1 MNRRSFNLRLLTSCL
16 LILAPAKLFAS
27 THPWFDKSK
36 QYSGLFPYYHVDK
49 WTLHKPLYLVT
60 DKKIFIEIFSLC
72 VRNSRQTIPAEFHEH
87 IEYFHLPSV
96 ESRDDP
102 KEELAAREAAAE
114 QHEGGH
120 RADQQGQDDSP
131 REDQGRIRHVLQE
144 GRHRFRSQD
153 DRIVAQG
160 GMRNEE
166 GLEASG
172 VRQDLLPGAFQARYE
187 EDDQGN
193 DEQGGKR

>member
-102 KEELAAREAAAE
+102 LRQTGYLGWRYAKNSTGNYAQFAKHIEDFELDIWA
-114 QHEGGH
+114 
-120 RADQQGQDDSP
+120 
-131 REDQGRIRHVLQE
+131 
-144 GRHRFRSQD
+144 
-153 DRIVAQG
+153 
-160 GMRNEE
+160 
-166 GLEASG
+166 
-172 VRQDLLPGAFQARYE
+172 
-187 EDDQGN
+187 
-193 DEQGGKR
+193 